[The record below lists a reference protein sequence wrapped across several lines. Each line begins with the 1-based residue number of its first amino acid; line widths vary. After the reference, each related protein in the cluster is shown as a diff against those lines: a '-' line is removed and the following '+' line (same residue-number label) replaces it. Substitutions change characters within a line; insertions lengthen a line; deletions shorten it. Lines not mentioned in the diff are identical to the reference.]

1 MSLVRYKQIRR
12 PHFGRTMAIMPATD
26 IIENDDEYLIQVNLP
41 GFSKDE
47 VSIEANHEYIEITA
61 EHKEETEDK
70 KEDNDV
76 KYLHRERR
84 TRKLARR
91 ISFAKPIDS
100 TKAETNLDNGVLS
113 IKLPKSEEAK
123 AIKLSIN

>member
-1 MSLVRYKQIRR
+1 
-12 PHFGRTMAIMPATD
+12 MAIMPATD